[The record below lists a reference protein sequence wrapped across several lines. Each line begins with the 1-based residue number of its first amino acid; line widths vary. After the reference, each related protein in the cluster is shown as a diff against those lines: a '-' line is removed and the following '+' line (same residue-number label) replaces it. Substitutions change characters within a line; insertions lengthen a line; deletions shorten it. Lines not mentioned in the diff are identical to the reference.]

1 MKTGSFHAVSVLG
14 VTECMPSFLEPLSVR
29 LHMALDRSE
38 GGSIFTSDWAWRGGA
53 VAGFVATVA
62 TGIVIMIT
70 SQGVLQ
76 EAIAGMYGQRGS
88 LIIGWVA
95 HLVHG
100 TLLGTLFSLLLA
112 DPGLYRLTDWWWK
125 TLLAGVVF
133 GLVLAI
139 TGAGIILPIWLEVLG
154 YPSPPSF
161 PFVTTGVLL
170 WHLVYGVV
178 LGTVFPF
185 IEHI

>member
-1 MKTGSFHAVSVLG
+1 
-14 VTECMPSFLEPLSVR
+14 MPSFLEPLSVR